1 MGMDE
6 YSQLRALEALDDT
19 GVRIGFFR
27 GEIRRRRAGM
37 RHVLPQIERNLRM
50 LAASPL
56 LSSDAGFHSLL
67 HGIALA
73 GTLED
78 FADRF
83 ADLHRYVSSRASQA
97 AGGDDPGGHLA
108 QSAGDAAALRS
119 GRGAAGGGRQRLRL

>member
-1 MGMDE
+1 
-6 YSQLRALEALDDT
+6 
-19 GVRIGFFR
+19 
-27 GEIRRRRAGM
+27 
-37 RHVLPQIERNLRM
+37 M

-119 GRGAAGGGRQRLRL
+119 GRGRLVVGVSACGSEPGVGLLLLTSCFERGGVARRGLSHPKYTRGRAGLKD